1 MGKILKK
8 TPTARPVSVFY
19 ILEACDS
26 DRDCAGESRVVVT
39 VQGNCIPRSL
49 FGGGVSFCPP
59 KAHGGNI
66 IDIKYM
72 YDSDQ
77 SVIVYGF
84 RNSLF
89 KNRFKTSEKFRNK
102 ILVQINER

>member
-19 ILEACDS
+19 ILEAHDNKGCYVD
-26 DRDCAGESRVVVT
+26 ESRVIVT
-39 VQGNCIPRSL
+39 VRGNCTHRTL
-49 FGGGVSFCPP
+49 FGDGVNFCPP

-66 IDIKYM
+66 INIKYM

-102 ILVQINER
+102 MLSQINER